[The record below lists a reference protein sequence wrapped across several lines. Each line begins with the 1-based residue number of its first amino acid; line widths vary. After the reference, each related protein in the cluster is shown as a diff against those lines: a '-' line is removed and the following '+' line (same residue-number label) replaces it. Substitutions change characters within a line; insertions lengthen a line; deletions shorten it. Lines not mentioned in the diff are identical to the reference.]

1 MRSQMVEDFV
11 FPLASFGDSFKSLFI
26 AVDLCEDD
34 VRDLDVEEEDE
45 GERENEADGD
55 VGQDFF
61 PKEEYFL
68 GFA

>member
-1 MRSQMVEDFV
+1 MKDSIFS
-11 FPLASFGDSFKSLFI
+11 LASFGDSFESLFI
-26 AVDLCEDD
+26 AVDLHEDD

-55 VGQDFF
+55 AGQEIF
-61 PKEEYFL
+61 PEEEYFL